1 MCDVEYQ
8 AIHVSEG
15 CLTFVCCSRSFFK
28 VIMPVAP
35 YGHGYI
41 IMEHLHILA
50 EKQKAF

>member
-15 CLTFVCCSRSFFK
+15 CLTVVCCSRSFCE

-35 YGHGYI
+35 HGRGYI
-41 IMEHLHILA
+41 LMEHLHVLA
-50 EKQKAF
+50 EGQKTF